1 MSNRKIKEWEAEIE
15 KITENQ
21 KQMITKNN
29 EKIKQLRKKIEE
41 AKRNDELE
49 NNKMIAD
56 LVRQTYGEVD
66 EENIEKFRQLMKSLG
81 HSVQGLTS

>member
-21 KQMITKNN
+21 KQMIAKNN

-56 LVRQTYGEVD
+56 LVRQTYGEVN
-66 EENIEKFRQLMKSLG
+66 EKNIERFRQLMESFG
-81 HSVQGLTS
+81 HSIQSKTS